1 MHLVKVVAN
10 RPSFRRAGR
19 EWTKEPTYAALGEEE
34 FETVSAEPML
44 TVIGIE
50 AAEFKEATGID
61 PAELT
66 KEAAG
71 AKGRGSKAK

>member
-19 EWTKEPTYAALGEEE
+19 EWTKEPTYAALSEAE

-44 TVIGIE
+44 TVVEVE
-50 AAEFKEATGID
+50 AADFKEATGID
-61 PAELT
+61 PASFEIEPT
-66 KEAAG
+66 SG
-71 AKGRGSKAK
+71 KGRGKTK